1 MYNWKREFS
10 VPVRLSDPA
19 DHKLG
24 YVTRLGDFTH
34 PRKDKIVTLTPVA
47 HRSKT
52 PDTGEIPPN
61 IPKGESIATPGDFH
75 LLPHEWAFRISKIPV
90 TEYKAGKAAS
100 MQDEPRESDCG
111 KSVPTTVVRAIDTN
125 LQLEMDRLKPFLNRV
140 GENRWYHPL
149 SSNDVSAYG
158 NSYVRTMHT
167 TPFAKTQLLV
177 SR

>member
-1 MYNWKREFS
+1 MYNWKRDFP

-24 YVTRLGDFTH
+24 YVTRLGDFSH
-34 PRKDKIVTLTPVA
+34 P
-47 HRSKT
+47 SKSKAVYFTATTEASET
-52 PDTGEIPPN
+52 PDSEEILPQPAVGD
-61 IPKGESIATPGDFH
+61 ICPGDFH
-75 LLPHEWAFRISKIPV
+75 LLPHEWAFRISKMP
-90 TEYKAGKAAS
+90 TADCKAGKS
-100 MQDEPRESDCG
+100 KSVRDEPGESDCG
-111 KSVPTTVVRAIDTN
+111 KSVPTTVVRAIDTK
-125 LQLEMDRLKPFLNRV
+125 LQVEMDRLKPFMNRV